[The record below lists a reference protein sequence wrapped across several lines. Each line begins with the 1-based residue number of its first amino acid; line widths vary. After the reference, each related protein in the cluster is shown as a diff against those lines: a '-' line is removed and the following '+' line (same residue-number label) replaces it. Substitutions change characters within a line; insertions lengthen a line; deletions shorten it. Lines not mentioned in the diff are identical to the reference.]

1 MPATPVPSWTD
12 KRLVDE
18 CLKSNEQAWSA
29 LVDKYK
35 NLVYSVILKYRAGPE
50 EAADLFQSVWLDA
63 YNDLTKLRKRDA
75 FKSWLIS
82 LTTHKCYHWKKRQ
95 KRQEFHEVIDVDTE
109 ELELETAEAPTFLEE
124 LERDQ
129 LVRDAILTLPP
140 RCQQMIQ
147 LLFFTSPAL
156 PYKEVAERLGLAT
169 GSIGFIR
176 GRCLKRL
183 QTALEKEGF

>member
-1 MPATPVPSWTD
+1 MPGTPVPSWTD

-18 CLKSNEQAWSA
+18 CLKGDEQAWSA

-35 NLVYSVILKYRAGPE
+35 NLTYSVILKYRASPE

-63 YNDLTKLRKRDA
+63 YNDLAKLRKRDA
-75 FKSWLIS
+75 FKAWLVS
-82 LTTHKCYHWKKRQ
+82 LTTHKCYHWKKKQR
-95 KRQEFHEVIDVDTE
+95 RQEFHEGIDIDTE
-109 ELELETAEAPTFLEE
+109 ELELEAAQTPSFLEE

-129 LVRDAILTLPP
+129 LVRESILTLQP
-140 RCQQMIQ
+140 RCQELIR
-147 LLFFTSPAL
+147 LLFFTTPAL
-156 PYKEVAERLGLAT
+156 PYKDVAERLGLAT

-183 QTALEKEGF
+183 QNALEKKGL